1 MNNDVGIKSIGQIA
15 IAVTDIFRSTAFY
28 KDTLGLKLLFE
39 LPTGI
44 AFFDCGGIRLMLTT
58 LQGERADHHTSVIYY
73 KVDDIHQA
81 TQTLKEKGATFI
93 REPQLAAKMDGYE
106 LWNAFLRDPDENLVS
121 ITADMP
127 PADA

>member
-1 MNNDVGIKSIGQIA
+1 MSNDVGIKSIGQIA

-93 REPQLAAKMDGYE
+93 REPQLTTKMDGYD

-121 ITADMP
+121 ITADMT